1 LEELNMPKLPSR
13 RWFAPSL
20 PIAVL
25 TLAAAGCE
33 ERVGQPAPP
42 PPAPERTVIEGA
54 GSAAGKAVE
63 SGQNLEK
70 QVGEHNKALEKQIE
84 EIGKD

>member
-1 LEELNMPKLPSR
+1 MPTLPSR
-13 RWFAPSL
+13 RSL
-20 PIAVL
+20 ALALPVAVL
-25 TLAAAGCE
+25 VLAAGGCE
-33 ERVGQPAPP
+33 ERVGQPTPP
-42 PPAPERTVIEGA
+42 PPAPAKTVIEGA

>member
-1 LEELNMPKLPSR
+1 MTMSKLPSR
-13 RWFAPSL
+13 RSLAPTLSL
-20 PIAVL
+20 LALGIVAV
-25 TLAAAGCE
+25 GCE
-33 ERVGQPAPP
+33 ERIGQPAAPP
-42 PPAPERTVIEGA
+42 PQPAKTVIEGA